1 MSRTDPLDDW
11 LSKQPPNVHRRV
23 KRLMDVVREAYPIG
37 VPALI
42 VKSQTDR
49 LGDAGG
55 YSFHLGTPDVVLRRI
70 CSWLL
75 THGDEDILV
84 KLIPELWRRGGRED
98 LALAALLLAN
108 LASIENVW
116 IQLGEVVGTRSTAE
130 ALLLS
135 IEECLRAKHEPPSEA
150 LLIDWCQQSVAHS
163 HLALLV
169 CHAVWIRAKRPPLSV
184 NLAERFKNIEY
195 PGGDSLLVRIR
206 DQILDQ

>member
-1 MSRTDPLDDW
+1 M
-11 LSKQPPNVHRRV
+11 
-23 KRLMDVVREAYPIG
+23 
-37 VPALI
+37 
-42 VKSQTDR
+42 
-49 LGDAGG
+49 
-55 YSFHLGTPDVVLRRI
+55 
-70 CSWLL
+70 L
-75 THGDEDILV
+75 THGDEDILT

-108 LASIENVW
+108 LSSVENVW
-116 IQLGEVVGTRSTAE
+116 VKLGGVVGTRSTAE

-195 PGGDSLLVRIR
+195 PDGDSLLVRVR
-206 DQILDQ
+206 DQILDR